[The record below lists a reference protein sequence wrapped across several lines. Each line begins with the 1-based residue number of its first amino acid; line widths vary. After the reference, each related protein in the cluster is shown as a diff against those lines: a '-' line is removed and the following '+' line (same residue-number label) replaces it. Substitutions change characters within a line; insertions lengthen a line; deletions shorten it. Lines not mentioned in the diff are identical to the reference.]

1 MRTRQYGE
9 PLIEKLCFRNW
20 LRVLERTWGGTQA
33 RPAQAKRTIKPA
45 SKTKPA
51 RTRPSVSRSPGS
63 G

>member
-1 MRTRQYGE
+1 MRARQYGE

-33 RPAQAKRTIKPA
+33 RPARPKRTIKPA

-51 RTRPSVSRSPGS
+51 RTKPNVSRSPGS
-63 G
+63 R